1 MCSVE
6 APRIV
11 AAEGRFAGEG
21 DPEVGVEVVLR
32 QLGDHVADAALDLH
46 PPASGGFLL
55 TPVVRKVIKDYDH
68 QRRTGL
74 DPVFDPNRLGI
85 RGADY
90 WEGERAAAATV
101 SGVEKPEA

>member
-1 MCSVE
+1 M
-6 APRIV
+6 
-11 AAEGRFAGEG
+11 
-21 DPEVGVEVVLR
+21 
-32 QLGDHVADAALDLH
+32 
-46 PPASGGFLL
+46 
-55 TPVVRKVIKDYDH
+55 VRKVIKDYDH